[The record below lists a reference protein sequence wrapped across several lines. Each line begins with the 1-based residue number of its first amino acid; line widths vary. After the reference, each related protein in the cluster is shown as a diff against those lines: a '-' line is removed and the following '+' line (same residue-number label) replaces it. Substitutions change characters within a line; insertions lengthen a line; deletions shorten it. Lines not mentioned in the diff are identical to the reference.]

1 MPRLRRVAKTLPR
14 WADLVLT
21 SAMRE
26 GPVPPPYLGWVVPA
40 APPQQVDQV
49 QMSRMRDRL
58 VPPPPQ
64 QWVAPA
70 APFRQVG
77 PKAPMVLPWQLTAAG
92 HIHRGHTHCHCGPL
106 QIGSGQHHQYGMHHG
121 CCLPCHCHF
130 YTSYSGCPE
139 STDHSVHREK
149 RSMNRTHRWQRRC
162 SRIDRC
168 SDVSGRSALPCPAL
182 HRQTPVGGSRLQR
195 TISPRSAKGGS
206 HRAKEASAG
215 SSLPK
220 HLSMLRTQ
228 PHHFKE
234 SSDPP
239 SN

>member
-64 QWVAPA
+64 QRVAPA

-77 PKAPMVLPWQLTAAG
+77 PKAPMVLPRQLTAAG

-168 SDVSGRSALPCPAL
+168 SDVSGRSALPCTGSPNADACGWEPSPTNHL
-182 HRQTPVGGSRLQR
+182 PPKCKVGESQSEGSQCRVK
-195 TISPRSAKGGS
+195 SAKAPL
-206 HRAKEASAG
+206 HVENTAS
-215 SSLPK
+215 P
-220 HLSMLRTQ
+220 
-228 PHHFKE
+228 F
-234 SSDPP
+234 
-239 SN
+239 